1 MTGAGL
7 RVMSTLAVR
16 GAIDALAASKDN
28 PLAGMDVDFAP
39 TAVLLKRIAE
49 GEGADVAI
57 LTADGV
63 DRLVGEGVLAKG
75 SRRDLVLSPIG
86 LAVRSGALHPR
97 IDTLEAFVATLRAAP
112 SLVYS
117 RAGASGIFFAD
128 LIERLGLADD
138 MAKKATVIPSGFT
151 AEIVARG
158 DADLAI
164 QQVSE
169 LLVIPG
175 IEVVGR
181 LPEGAQQISTF
192 SAGLFAA
199 SARQAEARALIE
211 ALASPALADIY
222 EASGLVPV

>member
-1 MTGAGL
+1 
-7 RVMSTLAVR
+7 MSTLAVR
-16 GAIDALAASKDN
+16 GAIDALAASADN
-28 PLAGMDVDFAP
+28 PLAGIALDFAP
-39 TAVLLKRIAE
+39 TAVLLRRIAE

-57 LTADGV
+57 LTAEGI
-63 DRLVGEGVLAKG
+63 DRLVAEGVLAQG

-86 LAVRSGALHPR
+86 LAVRSGAPHPR
-97 IDTLEAFVATLRAAP
+97 IGTLEAFVETLRAAP

-128 LIERLGLADD
+128 LIERLGLAEE
-138 MAKKATVIPSGFT
+138 MAAKATVIPSGFT
-151 AEIVARG
+151 AETVARG
-158 DADLAI
+158 EAELAV

-199 SARQAEARALIE
+199 SDRRKEAQALVE
-211 ALASPALADIY
+211 ALASPALDGVY
-222 EASGLVPV
+222 EAAGLMPAGR